1 MDSAHSKTHR
11 AQPDVLEF
19 YGPRVGPAGDFARPP
34 SKAAQESPCSTRKN
48 RPLLKTLR
56 FYCPALV
63 SFPVLDNNSHH
74 FLVAT
79 SEAEQILGAQ
89 AFCRSAMSKHM
100 DASLRALCF
109 FYRNPPPGSGVRP
122 QPYKEIAKLIR
133 RPRMPAGTIRSAVKR
148 FLAVRRVRG
157 RKEGWRKTTPA
168 EDAKILAAFRK
179 VRKPL
184 GSLVEK
190 NDVWKALPL
199 ALREKVS
206 ARTVSRRLR
215 DKGYVM
221 EEKLTGDDHGEQWRK
236 RRLRFCK
243 THQRKTPRQWMSCV
257 QAVADFRYFVYY
269 PSGMKAR
276 RARKSAP
283 RTIMSR
289 HEKKTRPF
297 LKPRK
302 AIFKRS
308 EYKRAQ
314 KAKVFGLTTSTG
326 ASLICHVPTKFC
338 AADWVKLIR
347 RRVGPFMREQFPD
360 RRMSTIFAR
369 RREGHAHKRGEGGN
383 EAGRLAPAPELA
395 CRIS

>member
-1 MDSAHSKTHR
+1 M
-11 AQPDVLEF
+11 
-19 YGPRVGPAGDFARPP
+19 
-34 SKAAQESPCSTRKN
+34 
-48 RPLLKTLR
+48 
-56 FYCPALV
+56 
-63 SFPVLDNNSHH
+63 
-74 FLVAT
+74 
-79 SEAEQILGAQ
+79 
-89 AFCRSAMSKHM
+89 
-100 DASLRALCF
+100 
-109 FYRNPPPGSGVRP
+109 RP

-347 RRVGPFMREQFPD
+347 RRLGPFMR
-360 RRMSTIFAR
+360 
-369 RREGHAHKRGEGGN
+369 
-383 EAGRLAPAPELA
+383 GRAP
-395 CRIS
+395 

>member
-133 RPRMPAGTIRSAVKR
+133 RPRMHPVTNQCQFKQSEAPHVPIGFGLAGFLMGSAVVPGWFR
-148 FLAVRRVRG
+148 GGSAADLGWFRGGSGWFRVVPRPN
-157 RKEGWRKTTPA
+157 W
-168 EDAKILAAFRK
+168 
-179 VRKPL
+179 
-184 GSLVEK
+184 
-190 NDVWKALPL
+190 
-199 ALREKVS
+199 
-206 ARTVSRRLR
+206 RLR
-215 DKGYVM
+215 SKAWARGSATTN
-221 EEKLTGDDHGEQWRK
+221 LWF
-236 RRLRFCK
+236 LSCF
-243 THQRKTPRQWMSCV
+243 PR
-257 QAVADFRYFVYY
+257 
-269 PSGMKAR
+269 
-276 RARKSAP
+276 
-283 RTIMSR
+283 I
-289 HEKKTRPF
+289 
-297 LKPRK
+297 L
-302 AIFKRS
+302 
-308 EYKRAQ
+308 
-314 KAKVFGLTTSTG
+314 
-326 ASLICHVPTKFC
+326 
-338 AADWVKLIR
+338 
-347 RRVGPFMREQFPD
+347 
-360 RRMSTIFAR
+360 
-369 RREGHAHKRGEGGN
+369 HA
-383 EAGRLAPAPELA
+383 APA
-395 CRIS
+395 

>member
-148 FLAVRRVRG
+148 FLAA
-157 RKEGWRKTTPA
+157 TNA
-168 EDAKILAAFRK
+168 SSNKI
-179 VRKPL
+179 
-184 GSLVEK
+184 
-190 NDVWKALPL
+190 
-199 ALREKVS
+199 
-206 ARTVSRRLR
+206 
-215 DKGYVM
+215 
-221 EEKLTGDDHGEQWRK
+221 
-236 RRLRFCK
+236 
-243 THQRKTPRQWMSCV
+243 
-257 QAVADFRYFVYY
+257 
-269 PSGMKAR
+269 
-276 RARKSAP
+276 
-283 RTIMSR
+283 
-289 HEKKTRPF
+289 
-297 LKPRK
+297 
-302 AIFKRS
+302 
-308 EYKRAQ
+308 
-314 KAKVFGLTTSTG
+314 
-326 ASLICHVPTKFC
+326 
-338 AADWVKLIR
+338 
-347 RRVGPFMREQFPD
+347 
-360 RRMSTIFAR
+360 
-369 RREGHAHKRGEGGN
+369 
-383 EAGRLAPAPELA
+383 
-395 CRIS
+395 